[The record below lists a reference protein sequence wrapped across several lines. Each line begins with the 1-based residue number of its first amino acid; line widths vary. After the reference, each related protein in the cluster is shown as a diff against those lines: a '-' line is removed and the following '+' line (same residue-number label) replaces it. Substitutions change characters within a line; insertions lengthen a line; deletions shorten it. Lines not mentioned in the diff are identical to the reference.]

1 MNKLQLEGLTK
12 SGTFDEFDNDRNKI
26 FQSIPKIIQQIK
38 NNNED
43 RENNQTNLF
52 EKSNDYLNEFEFLP
66 SVQWKQKELLQ
77 EEFKSLGFYISN
89 HPLNEYEEISAKEE
103 KKCIIISP
111 KFVELDEAGNIKT
124 LRDKIRNSGITI
136 KI

>member
-1 MNKLQLEGLTK
+1 MVKKLQGETFLLSANELR
-12 SGTFDEFDNDRNKI
+12 SGKVVFFTSKGWSGSSSEAIKI
-26 FQSIPKIIQQIK
+26 K
-38 NNNED
+38 
-43 RENNQTNLF
+43 
-52 EKSNDYLNEFEFLP
+52 
-66 SVQWKQKELLQ
+66 V
-77 EEFKSLGFYISN
+77 EEVSK
-89 HPLNEYEEISAKEE
+89 YEEISIKEE

>member
-1 MNKLQLEGLTK
+1 MVKKLQGETFLLSANELK
-12 SGTFDEFDNDRNKI
+12 SGKVVFFTSKGWSSSSGEAIRIRADEINK
-26 FQSIPKIIQQIK
+26 
-38 NNNED
+38 
-43 RENNQTNLF
+43 
-52 EKSNDYLNEFEFLP
+52 
-66 SVQWKQKELLQ
+66 
-77 EEFKSLGFYISN
+77 
-89 HPLNEYEEISAKEE
+89 YEEIAAKEE

>member
-1 MNKLQLEGLTK
+1 MAKKPQGETFLLSANELR
-12 SGTFDEFDNDRNKI
+12 SGKVVFFTSKGWSSSSSEAIKIKVDEI
-26 FQSIPKIIQQIK
+26 
-38 NNNED
+38 
-43 RENNQTNLF
+43 
-52 EKSNDYLNEFEFLP
+52 EK
-66 SVQWKQKELLQ
+66 
-77 EEFKSLGFYISN
+77 
-89 HPLNEYEEISAKEE
+89 YEEISIKDE